1 MERKSE
7 TDTERQTGR
16 NKHRKKTD
24 RQIETK
30 SVSE

>member
-7 TDTERQTGR
+7 TYTERQTGR

-24 RQIETK
+24 RDKEC
-30 SVSE
+30 E